1 VWKRTVEGRTLTF
14 HLAGINNQNF
24 LMRDEE
30 TGSYWQQINGLA
42 VSGPLSGK
50 QLELVDS
57 DELTFALWK
66 SEEPDG
72 FVLKPVMQFAKEYDP
87 KHWDV
92 RMAKAKTVIDFPGS
106 GLKPRELVLG
116 IHAFGASR
124 AFPMELVKA
133 EKLVEDRV
141 GTEPVLLL
149 LGPDGESVRAFQART
164 QAGMPAPDFYR
175 TAAEPEKKMDAQAIA
190 SAAQGPVM
198 LDSAGSSWNFHGCAL
213 SGPLTGTCLKPV
225 YVIKDYWFDWRN
237 YNPRTTFYKNS
248 PATQPMRPKQPSVSH
263 SP

>member
-1 VWKRTVEGRTLTF
+1 VEGRTLTF

-42 VSGPLSGK
+42 VSGPLTGK
-50 QLELVDS
+50 QLQLVDS

-66 SEEPDG
+66 TEQPGG
-72 FVLKPVMQFAKEYDP
+72 FVLKAVTQFAKDYDE

-92 RMAKAKTVIDFPGS
+92 KMAKARTVIDFPGS
-106 GLKPRELVLG
+106 GLKARELVLG

-124 AFPMELVKA
+124 AFPIDLVKA

-141 GTEPVLLL
+141 GTEPVVLL
-149 LGPDGESVRAFQART
+149 LGPDGESIRAFQART
-164 QAGMPAPDFYR
+164 QEGTAAPDFYR
-175 TAAEPEKKMDAQAIA
+175 TGAEPQTKMDAAAIA
-190 SAAQGPVM
+190 SVALGPVM
-198 LDSAGSSWNFHGCAL
+198 MDSAGNAWNFQGCAV

-225 YVIKDYWFDWRN
+225 YLIKDYWFDWRN
-237 YNPRTTFYKNS
+237 YNRRTTVYK
-248 PATQPMRPKQPSVSH
+248 H
-263 SP
+263 